1 MRRTIRR
8 ENLPPNRAKREALAD
23 LCSRYGAEKER
34 FLVLLSDLD
43 RFGAIAGERQERD
56 QLVAE
61 GYASPNGLQDRMW
74 KRALKDAYETVEKW
88 LLSSA
93 SMIEPKVRRRDRW
106 IQQEKRF
113 AFWVL
118 RSARRIALLLRGKE
132 IGGPSWATISRE
144 ARSAILVRLRRDL
157 RKGLGKPPRVRQS
170 SSVSFDDCM
179 YRTFEENGRQY
190 IALMSLERG
199 ERIVLPLLGTTGIHG
214 DVRLVLRGEKAW
226 IHYSTLVQPKPRA
239 LGPARG
245 IDTGLNEVLTDDRG
259 KQYGKGFGDLLARLS
274 CVHKEKGRKRGKLHA
289 LARQGKDPSK
299 SRRIRKNNLGGRK
312 RERRLRRAQAE
323 VERQINT
330 ALRTFF
336 GERQPSI
343 FAREILD
350 FRGKAKSKEMSRRIV
365 AMRVGA
371 LQERI
376 DFLASAGGSRR
387 EKVNPAYSSQACP
400 KCDFVH
406 PKNRAEDRFACLHCG
421 CDSHADRVG
430 GYNLKRRIGDP
441 EIHPWTPRSRVKAI
455 LLERFSRRSGKPPD
469 WKPERGTVPGR
480 MTPGTGLPPQM
491 DTKAEAPKGATCGS
505 ADGSSAVC
513 SSRPRRSTGER
524 NGHGNPGI
532 SRSKIVAKRTRSR
545 RRKQV

>member
-8 ENLPPNRAKREALAD
+8 ESLPPNRAKRKALAD

-43 RFGAIAGERQERD
+43 RFGAIAGEREERD
-56 QLVAE
+56 RLVKA

-74 KRALKDAYETVEKW
+74 KRALKDAFETVEKW

-93 SMIEPKVRRRDRW
+93 ARIEPKVRRRDRW
-106 IQQEKRF
+106 TGEEKRF

-118 RSARRIALLLRGKE
+118 RSARRIALLLQGKE
-132 IGGPSWATISRE
+132 IGGQERATISRE
-144 ARSAILVRLRRDL
+144 AQAAILLRLRRDL
-157 RKGLGKPPRVRQS
+157 REVLRKPPRVRQS

-179 YRTFEENGRQY
+179 YGTFEEKGRQY
-190 IALMSLERG
+190 ISLMSLERG
-199 ERIVLPLLGTTGIHG
+199 KRIVLPLLGRTGIHG
-214 DVRLVLRGEKAW
+214 DLRLVLRDGKAW
-226 IHYSTLVQPKPRA
+226 IHYSTPLRPKPQA
-239 LGPARG
+239 LGPDRG
-245 IDTGLNEVLTDDRG
+245 IDAGLNEVLTDDLG

-274 CVHKEKGRKRGKLHA
+274 RVHKEKGRKRGKLHA
-289 LARQGKDPSK
+289 LARQGNDPSK
-299 SRRIRKNNLGGRK
+299 SRRIRKNNLGGKK

-323 VERQINT
+323 VERRVNT

-336 GERQPSI
+336 GERQPSV

-350 FRGKAKSKEMSRRIV
+350 FRGQAKSKEMSRRIV
-365 AMRVGA
+365 AMRAGA

-406 PKNRAEDRFACLHCG
+406 PKNRAGDRFECPHCG
-421 CDSHADRVG
+421 HGSHADRVG
-430 GYNLKRRIGDP
+430 GCNLKRRIGDP
-441 EIHPWTPRSRVKAI
+441 EILPWTPRSRVKAI

-491 DTKAEAPKGATCGS
+491 DTKAGAPKGATCGS

-513 SSRPRRSTGER
+513 SLRPRRSTGER

-532 SRSKIVAKRTRSR
+532 SRTKTVAKRTRSL